1 MREGRG
7 DRADDVGAFVA
18 GGFWVHA
25 TGPFCLRDVG
35 LGVPTPGPSRLREGG
50 FGLPEACG
58 RTTEAPAFAG
68 EQF

>member
-1 MREGRG
+1 VCEGRG
-7 DRADDVGAFVA
+7 DGGGDVGAFVA
-18 GGFWVHA
+18 GGFWV
-25 TGPFCLRDVG
+25 PPSPSRLRDVG

>member
-1 MREGRG
+1 MCVGRG
-7 DRADDVGAFVA
+7 EGADDVGAFVA
-18 GGFWVHA
+18 GGFWVPA
-25 TGPFCLRDVG
+25 PGPSRLRDAG